1 MFSSTC
7 SQSERSLID
16 RARAFAAEAVA
27 PVIEHHETER
37 RVPVDLLRAG
47 AAEFAGLLVPEKE
60 GGDAAGIPAVA
71 SVLAALARA
80 DLAFT
85 FSLVVHLNLTSAIA
99 RRGSAAQKQKYLGDM
114 LSGRLIGAFCLT
126 EPDAGTD
133 AAALSTT
140 ARRDQGANWTLNGEK
155 AWITNGA
162 VADLFC
168 VYAGTDTAPG
178 SKGIASFL
186 IDRDRAGMNVQE
198 PYALMGG
205 NVMGT
210 TGLSLDACHVES
222 DQLFVP
228 PGEGFKAAMQGIDL
242 ARILLSSMC
251 CAVLAD
257 GLDIA
262 STYARNRRAFGQ
274 RTIDFQGL
282 QFSLAEVASD
292 LRAAQLLTGEAIRL
306 LDAGDNARLAASHA
320 KKMATRAAF
329 DGLAQC
335 MQAMG
340 ANGFKRDHA
349 LPRHLANAKMAHYL
363 DGTTEVQNLII
374 GREIARE
381 PGMG

>member
-1 MFSSTC
+1 MFSSACT
-7 SQSERSLID
+7 QSERTLID
-16 RARAFAAEAVA
+16 RARAFAGDAVA
-27 PVIEHHETER
+27 PVIEQHETGH
-37 RVPVDLLRAG
+37 RVPIDLLRAG
-47 AAEFAGLLVPEKE
+47 AGEFAGLLVSEHE
-60 GGDAAGIPAVA
+60 GGYAAGVPAVA

-99 RRGSAAQKQKYLGDM
+99 NRGSAAQKQKYLGDM
-114 LSGRLIGAFCLT
+114 LAGRLIGAFCLT

-133 AAALSTT
+133 AAALSTLAHQT
-140 ARRDQGANWTLNGEK
+140 GDGDWVLNGEK
-155 AWITNGA
+155 AWVTNGH

-168 VYAGTDTAPG
+168 VYARTDAAPG
-178 SKGIASFL
+178 NKGIASFL
-186 IDRDRAGMNVQE
+186 IDRDQAGLTVQE
-198 PYALMGG
+198 PYSLMGG

-210 TGLSLDACHVES
+210 TGLALDDCSAGSE
-222 DQLFVP
+222 QLFVP
-228 PGEGFKAAMQGIDL
+228 PGDGFKAAMQGIDL
-242 ARILLSSMC
+242 ARILLSAMC
-251 CAVLAD
+251 CSVLAD
-257 GLDIA
+257 GLEIA
-262 STYARNRRAFGQ
+262 GDYARKRRAFGQ

-292 LRAAQLLTGEAIRL
+292 LRAAQLLTAEAIAL
-306 LDAGDNARLAASHA
+306 LDAGGNARIAASHA
-320 KKMATRAAF
+320 KKMSTRAAF

-374 GREIARE
+374 GREIARD

>member
-1 MFSSTC
+1 MFSSACT
-7 SQSERSLID
+7 QSERSLIG
-16 RARAFAAEAVA
+16 RARAFAADAVA
-27 PVIEHHETER
+27 PVIERHESER
-37 RVPVDLLRAG
+37 QVPVDLLRAG
-47 AAEFAGLLVPEKE
+47 AAEFAGLLVPERE
-60 GGDAAGIPAVA
+60 GGRAASVPAVA

-99 RRGSAAQKQKYLGDM
+99 NRGSPAQKQKYLGDM
-114 LSGRLIGAFCLT
+114 LAGRLIGAFCLT

-133 AAALSTT
+133 AAALSTM
-140 ARRDQGANWTLNGEK
+140 AQRDHGSDWILNGEK
-155 AWITNGA
+155 AWITNGH

-168 VYAGTDTAPG
+168 VYARTESAPG
-178 SKGIASFL
+178 NRSIASFL
-186 IDRDRAGMNVQE
+186 IDRDQAGMIVQD
-198 PYALMGG
+198 PYCLMGG

-210 TGLSLDACHVES
+210 TGIALDNCRAAS

-242 ARILLSSMC
+242 ARILLSAMC

-257 GLDIA
+257 GLEIA
-262 STYARNRRAFGQ
+262 GAHARNRRAFGQ

-282 QFSLAEVASD
+282 QFALAEVASD
-292 LRAAQLLTGEAIRL
+292 LRAAQLLTGEAIAL
-306 LDAGDNARLAASHA
+306 LDAGQNARTAASHA
-320 KKMATRAAF
+320 KKMSTRAAF

>member
-1 MFSSTC
+1 MFSSACTP
-7 SQSERSLID
+7 SQRSLID
-16 RARAFAAEAVA
+16 RATAFAADAVA
-27 PVIEHHETER
+27 PVIECHESSR
-37 RVPVDLLRAG
+37 QVPMELLRAG
-47 AAEFAGLLVPEKE
+47 AGEFAGLLVPEHL
-60 GGDAAGIPAVA
+60 GGQAASVPAVA
-71 SVLAALARA
+71 SVLAAIARA
-80 DLAFT
+80 DLAFA

-99 RRGSAAQKQKYLGDM
+99 TRGSETQKQKYLDNM
-114 LSGRLIGAFCLT
+114 LAGRLIGAFCLT

-133 AAALSTT
+133 AAALST
-140 ARRDQGANWTLNGEK
+140 AAHQNDGAGWILNGEK

-168 VYAGTDTAPG
+168 VYARTDAAPG
-178 SKGIASFL
+178 NKSIASFL
-186 IDRDRAGMNVQE
+186 IDRDQAGLTVQT
-198 PYALMGG
+198 PYSLMGG

-210 TGLSLDACHVES
+210 TGLSLSDCRAGS

-242 ARILLSSMC
+242 ARILLSAMC
-251 CAVLAD
+251 CATLAD
-257 GLDIA
+257 GLEIA
-262 STYARNRRAFGQ
+262 GSYARNRRAFGQ

-282 QFSLAEVASD
+282 QFILAEVASE
-292 LRAAQLLTGEAIRL
+292 LRAAQLLTGEAIAL
-306 LDAGDNARLAASHA
+306 LDAGENARVAASHA
-320 KKMATRAAF
+320 KKMSTRAAF

-374 GREIARE
+374 GRQIARE
-381 PGMG
+381 SSMG